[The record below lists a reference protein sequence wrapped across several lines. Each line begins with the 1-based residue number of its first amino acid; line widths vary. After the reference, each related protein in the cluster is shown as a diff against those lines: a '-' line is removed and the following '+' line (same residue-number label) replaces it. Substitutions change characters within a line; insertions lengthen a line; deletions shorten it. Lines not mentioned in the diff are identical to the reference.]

1 MTISDGT
8 IDRIEAALKELAVEV
23 NRTSAST
30 RNGWVFFLALQA
42 YFFVALAGITH
53 RDLLLDTPISL
64 PLLQV
69 PIGLKEFFLFGP
81 IILVLVH
88 MGILLQ
94 HVMLARQARELH
106 SRLSSF
112 EGKSFFRTHRI
123 RIHLHSYFFTQLIA
137 GGRRSAFFAFFL
149 SLMTWLSLG
158 ILPVVLL
165 LDFQTTFLPY
175 HDLQVTW
182 TQRAYLI
189 ADIVILTIFAMFLR
203 HPALGFVAGFGRT
216 ILERPISFLISF
228 VLGIGAMFF
237 SLSIATVPDE
247 QLDRAMTAVWPAAIP
262 DDREEAGPP
271 RQAFRLTA
279 LLFDGGIDTLSG
291 RPASMFG
298 RNLVVTDTDLVK
310 DGAFDEGETSI
321 NLRLR
326 DLRYGTFDRS
336 DMHQADLTGANL
348 TRASLREVNLVE
360 VRAAQAIFRSADLH
374 GVQLIPF
381 TSIGRPVSAID
392 LRGADLRGAN
402 LAGANLQGARLDG
415 ALLEGTNLQGASLE
429 PAMQE
434 EAARQGAKF

>member
-137 GGRRSAFFAFFL
+137 GGQRSAFFAFFL

-182 TQRAYLI
+182 GAAGVSDRRHRHS
-189 ADIVILTIFAMFLR
+189 DDLR
-203 HPALGFVAGFGRT
+203 HVHAPSCSGLRRRIWPNHSGAAHQLPDQ
-216 ILERPISFLISF
+216 LRPRHWRD
-228 VLGIGAMFF
+228 VL
-237 SLSIATVPDE
+237 LHE
-247 QLDRAMTAVWPAAIP
+247 H
-262 DDREEAGPP
+262 
-271 RQAFRLTA
+271 
-279 LLFDGGIDTLSG
+279 
-291 RPASMFG
+291 
-298 RNLVVTDTDLVK
+298 RN
-310 DGAFDEGETSI
+310 
-321 NLRLR
+321 
-326 DLRYGTFDRS
+326 RS
-336 DMHQADLTGANL
+336 
-348 TRASLREVNLVE
+348 R
-360 VRAAQAIFRSADLH
+360 
-374 GVQLIPF
+374 
-381 TSIGRPVSAID
+381 
-392 LRGADLRGAN
+392 
-402 LAGANLQGARLDG
+402 
-415 ALLEGTNLQGASLE
+415 
-429 PAMQE
+429 
-434 EAARQGAKF
+434 